1 MNTENAL
8 IIQGGRPLSGD
19 VQLSGSKNVALK
31 VLIAAL
37 LVNGEVTIH
46 NVPRIG
52 DVAEL
57 IHLMKLLGAT
67 VDLDE
72 HNTARIDAS
81 TMTKSEVDL
90 LHGSKIRVSFLLF
103 APLLHVFGMCRIP
116 NPGGCR
122 LGARSIDRIVDGL
135 IALGAQVTYD
145 SETGYYDA
153 QKSTPASGT
162 YTFTK
167 PSHTGTELLIMYACR
182 GSGEVVIKNAAL
194 EPEIDELIVFLNHC
208 GARIV
213 RQGGTITVQGVETL
227 HQKTQY
233 SVSADRNEAV
243 TFAILAIATGGSIRL
258 RNIREEDFPAFV
270 AAIRQTGSIVE
281 SDENGIRF
289 TGQGEIQPVSVT
301 TAPHPGFMTDWQ
313 PNWAVLM
320 TQASGEST
328 IHETIFEN
336 RFAYVEELQK
346 LGADIEYYQPHVENP
361 AQVYQFSYNPDE
373 DYTQAIRIRGKT
385 ELHGGVLS
393 VHDLRAGATLLIG
406 ALIARGESVISNI
419 QIMDRG
425 YESIEQKIQ
434 ALGGMI
440 KRV

>member
-8 IIQGGRPLSGD
+8 IIQGGKPLHGD
-19 VQLSGSKNVALK
+19 VILSGSKNIALK

-37 LVNGEVTIH
+37 LVQGEVVIH

-57 IHLMKLLGAT
+57 MHLMKLLGAT
-67 VDLDE
+67 VELDE
-72 HNTARIDAS
+72 KNTARIDAS
-81 TMTKSEVDL
+81 TMSKSEVDL

-103 APLLHVFGMCRIP
+103 APLLQAFNTCRIP

-135 IALGAQVTYD
+135 ISLGAQVTYD

-153 QKSTPASGT
+153 KKTMPATGS
-162 YTFTK
+162 FSFSK
-167 PSHTGTELLIMYACR
+167 PSHTGTELLIMYACV
-182 GSGEVVIKNAAL
+182 GSGEVLIENAAL
-194 EPEIDELIVFLNHC
+194 EPEIDELIVFLNRC
-208 GARIV
+208 GARID
-213 RQGGTITVQGVETL
+213 RQGTTIRVQGVERL
-227 HQKTQY
+227 RQVEPY
-233 SVSADRNEAV
+233 SVAADRNEAV
-243 TFAILAIATGGSIRL
+243 TFAILGIATGGSIRL
-258 RNIREEDFPAFV
+258 RNIREDNFPAFM
-270 AAIRQTGSIVE
+270 AAIRQTGSLVE
-281 SDENGIRF
+281 VDEQGICF
-289 TGQGEIQPVSVT
+289 SGQGEIAPVSVS

-346 LGADIEYYQPHVENP
+346 LGADIEYYQPQVERP
-361 AQVYQFSYNPDE
+361 QEVYQFSYDPAEN
-373 DYTQAIRIRGKT
+373 YTQAIRIRGKT
-385 ELHGGVLS
+385 ELHGGALH

-419 QIMDRG
+419 QVMDRG